1 MRAMT
6 KILNDN
12 PDLRGDAL
20 ELAADGTA
28 LEHIGS
34 AKGVYKL
41 KLPVTVNTI
50 RRLFA
55 AISVDPTLVKK
66 KRRVGAGV
74 AAASTAE
81 AEEADEPLDGDSM
94 NPGLNIETV
103 KAQTYQNYKSALKWW
118 VELEDITGRDKQA
131 STWPPDVD
139 LVVAQQIK
147 AYKRDVGVKKR
158 CV

>member
-12 PDLRGDAL
+12 LELRANAL
-20 ELAADGTA
+20 ELAEDGTA
-28 LEHIGS
+28 LQHIGT

-41 KLPVTVNTI
+41 KFPVTVDTA

-55 AISVDPTLVKK
+55 AISVDPNLAKK
-66 KRRVGAGV
+66 KRRVGTGAAV
-74 AAASTAE
+74 AAT
-81 AEEADEPLDGDSM
+81 EEGEEEEPQDET

-103 KAQTYQNYKSALKWW
+103 RAQTYQNYKSALKWW
-118 VELEDITGRDKQA
+118 VELEDIAGRGKQA
-131 STWPPDVD
+131 STWPPEVD

-158 CV
+158 WV